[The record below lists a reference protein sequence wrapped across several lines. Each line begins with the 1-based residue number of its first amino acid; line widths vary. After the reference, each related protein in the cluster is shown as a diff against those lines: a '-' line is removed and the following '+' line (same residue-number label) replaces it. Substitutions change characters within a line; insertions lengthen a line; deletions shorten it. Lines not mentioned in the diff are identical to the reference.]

1 MSKSR
6 IPVRVVGMTRYAL
19 IVHQPDG
26 PPPAD
31 LDLAEISSNVRA
43 LQQEMQDAGVWVF
56 AGALQPPH
64 TATVVQATGREILT
78 TDGPFIES
86 KEQIGGICVI
96 RAADLDEALKWGER
110 ISRATSTPVEVRPMQ
125 SHDR

>member
-1 MSKSR
+1 
-6 IPVRVVGMTRYAL
+6 MTRYAL

-56 AGALQPPH
+56 AGSLHDPS
-64 TATVVQATGREILT
+64 TATVVQVRDGEVLV
-78 TDGPFIES
+78 TDGPYTEGH
-86 KEQIGGICVI
+86 EHIGGLTVI
-96 RAADLDEALKWGER
+96 EVEDLDAALEWGR
-110 ISRATSTPVEVRPMQ
+110 KSAQVIAGLPIEVRPFNG
-125 SHDR
+125 

>member
-1 MSKSR
+1 MSQYLLS
-6 IPVRVVGMTRYAL
+6 ICYPAGAS
-19 IVHQPDG
+19 Q
-26 PPPAD
+26 PPPDALERIRTD
-31 LDLAEISSNVRA
+31 VAAVNRA
-43 LQQEMQDAGVWVF
+43 MQDAGVWVF